1 MYIKKSLSTQVL
13 GKVLRKHQF
22 EFSTKRKGTIYY
34 VVELSGAEIAA
45 NKKSYE
51 KNIENTNDDA

>member
-1 MYIKKSLSTQVL
+1 MFSVILIKSKS
-13 GKVLRKHQF
+13 
-22 EFSTKRKGTIYY
+22 YY

-51 KNIENTNDDA
+51 KNIEKTNDDA

>member
-1 MYIKKSLSTQVL
+1 MVSVILIKSKS
-13 GKVLRKHQF
+13 
-22 EFSTKRKGTIYY
+22 YY

-51 KNIENTNDDA
+51 TSGENQEYTI